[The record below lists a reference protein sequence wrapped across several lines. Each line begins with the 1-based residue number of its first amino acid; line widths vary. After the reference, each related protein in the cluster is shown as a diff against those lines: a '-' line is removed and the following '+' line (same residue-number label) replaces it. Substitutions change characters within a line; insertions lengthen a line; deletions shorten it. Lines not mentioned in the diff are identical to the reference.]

1 MKNIKLFTIVV
12 ITLFMANMVYAG
24 FASTYLPKEDGK
36 LILEIE
42 PGVVSDYFIYPQN
55 LGEEKQLIKIVLND
69 PNNTVQ
75 NLLEESYEIMPDTQ
89 SDEFPIKLEIKVPR
103 GTLAGT
109 SFPVSYEILTAEG
122 DVEKGLVSFSPIGFE
137 KTFYI
142 RVKELEKNNSLLYW
156 IIGVIIVLVIIIFIS
171 YIIIKKKS
179 KKETNGGT
187 YEISQ

>member
-1 MKNIKLFTIVV
+1 
-12 ITLFMANMVYAG
+12 MANMVYAG

-75 NLLEESYEIMPDTQ
+75 NLLEESYEIMSNTK
-89 SDEFPIKLEIKVPR
+89 SDEFPIKLEIKVSR
-103 GTLAGT
+103 GTPAGT

-137 KTFYI
+137 KTIYVM
-142 RVKELEKNNSLLYW
+142 VKELEKNNSLLLW
-156 IIGVIIVLVIIIFIS
+156 ILGVILVIIIFVS

-179 KKETNGGT
+179 KKETNGET